1 MRFVPVFVLLTLAV
15 PAAAQDAAPKP
26 EKKICRAVQTT
37 GSIMA
42 KRDCRT
48 KAEWEAVA
56 KANEKA
62 NRNYNGDGN
71 AFGSAAAVQRN

>member
-1 MRFVPVFVLLTLAV
+1 MRFLPVLALLALAA

-26 EKKICRAVQTT
+26 EKKICRAVQST
-37 GSIMA
+37 GSIMS

-48 KAEWEAVA
+48 KAEWDTLA

-62 NRNYNGDGN
+62 GRNLNSDGN
-71 AFGSAAAVQRN
+71 AFGSAAAIQRN